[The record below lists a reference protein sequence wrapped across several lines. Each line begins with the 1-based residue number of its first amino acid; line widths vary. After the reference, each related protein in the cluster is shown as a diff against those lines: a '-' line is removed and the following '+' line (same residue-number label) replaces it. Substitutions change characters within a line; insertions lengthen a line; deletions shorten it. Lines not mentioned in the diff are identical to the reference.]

1 MGDLIILSL
10 TRGEVLNVMH
20 AVAMEYNRR
29 GDEKVAELYDKIK
42 ARRRKGRGTL

>member
-1 MGDLIILSL
+1 MEDLIKMTL

-29 GDEKVAELYDKIK
+29 GDERCADLYDKIK
-42 ARRRKGRGTL
+42 AFLMGEEDEK